1 MCTLREIKNNYF
13 DKIYFIPSGK
23 GGTVINEENI
33 NGNRIEMVSNQEQSI
48 SCKYKNKT
56 YDLIVSVSDN
66 HDNVDRAWLLPF
78 HVEHAYGIRI
88 PKKLE
93 GETEGYLLTPSLTGC
108 SIHII
113 DEGENWLIIHDAR
126 GDCGKEVDTESKR
139 THNRWFSTENC
150 VSYEWSELGYR
161 FVKGGTDLERLGTN
175 VDMSDSEGK
184 SMAANVM
191 FYYDSTEGWI
201 ILTHKTYGVES
212 IGGSEKPLSAFFEE
226 RER

>member
-1 MCTLREIKNNYF
+1 MITLREVRENYLE
-13 DKIYFIPSGK
+13 KIYYIPPLNAGES
-23 GGTVINEENI
+23 VAENDI
-33 NGNRIEMVSNQEQSI
+33 CMVSNQLHTC
-48 SCKYKNKT
+48 SCRYE
-56 YDLIVSVSDN
+56 DPIL
-66 HDNVDRAWLLPF
+66 NVDIHQNVWLLPYKNSQC
-78 HVEHAYGIRI
+78 YGIRI
-88 PKKLE
+88 PKKLKE
-93 GETEGYLLTPSLTGC
+93 KDEGYLLTPSLTGC

-113 DEGENWLIIHDAR
+113 DEGGNWLIIHDAR
-126 GDCGKEVDTESKR
+126 GDCGKEVDTKSKR
-139 THNRWFSTENC
+139 THNLWFSTENC

-161 FVKGGTDLERLGTN
+161 FVKGGIDLEKLGTN
-175 VDMSDSEGK
+175 VDMSDSEVK

>member
-13 DKIYFIPSGK
+13 DKIYFIFSMRR
-23 GGTVINEENI
+23 GTVINEENI
-33 NGNRIEMVSNQEQSI
+33 NGNRIEMVSNQKQSI
-48 SCKYKNKT
+48 SCEYENNSYTLKVLVLN
-56 YDLIVSVSDN
+56 N
-66 HDNVDRAWLLPF
+66 HDNVEGAWLLPF
-78 HVEHAYGIRI
+78 LVEHAYGIRI
-88 PKKLE
+88 PKKLK

-113 DEGENWLIIHDAR
+113 DDGENWLIIHDAR
-126 GDCGKEVDTESKR
+126 KECSKVDTKSKK
-139 THNRWFSTENC
+139 THNLWFSTENC

-161 FVKGGTDLERLGTN
+161 FVKGGIDLEKLGTN
-175 VDMSDSEGK
+175 VDMSDSEVK